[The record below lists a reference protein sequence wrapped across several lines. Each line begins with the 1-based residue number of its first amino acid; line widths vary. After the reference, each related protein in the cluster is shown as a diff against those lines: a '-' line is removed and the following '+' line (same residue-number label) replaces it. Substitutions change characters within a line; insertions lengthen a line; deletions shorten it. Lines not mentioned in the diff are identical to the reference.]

1 MVPRA
6 IVVREAFAVERP
18 MKKAKTKSNNGWKTC
33 SRGHKYRGA
42 GPCPVCW
49 PGAKKAKKTKV

>member
-1 MVPRA
+1 MP
-6 IVVREAFAVERP
+6 
-18 MKKAKTKSNNGWKTC
+18 AKTNNGWKTC

-49 PGAKKAKKTKV
+49 PQGRAGTAKSAPAKSSPPRRKRA